1 MVTLKEISIQHF
13 YLTNSKLIK
22 IMVFITLSEN
32 MLIPI
37 LSVKKRALFKA
48 TVLLEA
54 TCQTDSLDKEEEE
67 DQWLNKPQTLQK
79 KTLNLS

>member
-1 MVTLKEISIQHF
+1 
-13 YLTNSKLIK
+13 
-22 IMVFITLSEN
+22 

-48 TVLLEA
+48 TVLLVA